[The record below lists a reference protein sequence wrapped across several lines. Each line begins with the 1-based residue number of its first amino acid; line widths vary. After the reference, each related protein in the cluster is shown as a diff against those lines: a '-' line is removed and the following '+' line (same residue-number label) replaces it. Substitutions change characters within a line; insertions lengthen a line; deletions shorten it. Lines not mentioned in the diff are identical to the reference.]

1 MKSLFERE
9 NLKRGDKIL
18 ANGEHERIFLTYIE
32 GAKEPYVCVSDYCNT
47 SFLMGKYFDCNFYS
61 ESKVSAK
68 PKQWYDNIPKNG
80 VICWVWDDNKR
91 RTTDIIV
98 GYDKPVRA
106 RFQSAFGLFWQN
118 AEPIKPE
125 DLYQGVVK

>member
-18 ANGEHERIFLTYIE
+18 VSENQERIFLAYIE
-32 GAKEPYVCVSDYCNT
+32 GAKDPYICVYTYDVGHFLNGKNF
-47 SFLMGKYFDCNFYS
+47 SFVVYS
-61 ESKVSAK
+61 ENEVSAVK
-68 PKQWYDNIPKNG
+68 MPWYENIPKNG
-80 VICWVWDDNKR
+80 VICWVWDDDKR

-98 GYDKPVRA
+98 GYDKPSRV
-106 RFQSAFGLFWQN
+106 RFQSAFGLLWQN

-125 DLYQGVVK
+125 DLYQGDVK

>member
-9 NLKRGDKIL
+9 NLKRGDKVLIDDR
-18 ANGEHERIFLTYIE
+18 NERIFLAYIE
-32 GAKEPYVCVSDYCNT
+32 GAKDPYICVSDYCNT
-47 SFLMGKYFDCNFYS
+47 SFLMGEWFSYTSWS
-61 ESKVSAK
+61 ENEVSAVEK
-68 PKQWYDNIPKNG
+68 PWYEKIPEDG
-80 VICWVWDDNKR
+80 VVCWVWDDDKR

-98 GYDKPVRA
+98 GYDKPSRV